1 MFLDRFLRFFPR
13 SYYKNALKSFNRG
26 DYKRACRMFERY
38 IDKHEENRIRDE
50 AMLRMYIVEAYFQ
63 YGKESISKGKYEESA
78 GALERALKYEPDY
91 ADIRATLGNVY
102 FELGKLDRAKEQY
115 RNALEINPFY
125 FKARV
130 MLAKVYFSREE
141 YERCNQELENSL
153 SAAPAFYV
161 NKINQLIEI
170 IKDRGSFEE
179 SDWIFQS
186 LLEEKPSSAQVSKQM
201 ALDAIQQGDMD
212 FALSELRKA
221 VKAYPN
227 FPDLHNLLGIA
238 YGNKGMNDD
247 AIMEF
252 EKALKIHPG
261 YLKARVNLALMH
273 YEKGCREE
281 AVKNLEK
288 VLELDSSNILA
299 RNIMDELQPV

>member
-13 SYYKNALKSFNRG
+13 SNYKNALRSFNRG
-26 DYKRACRMFERY
+26 DYKRACRLFERY
-38 IDKHEENRIRDE
+38 VNKHSESEIHNE
-50 AMLRMYIVEAYFQ
+50 AMLRMYVVEAYFQ
-63 YGKESISKGKYEESA
+63 YSKELVSKGKYGEA
-78 GALERALKYEPDY
+78 APALERALQFEPNY

-102 FELGKLDRAKEQY
+102 FELGKFQKAIENYKLG
-115 RNALEINPFY
+115 LEVNPRY

-130 MLAKVYFSREE
+130 MLAKTHFSNGDYHHCAE
-141 YERCNQELENSL
+141 ELENSL

-161 NKINQLIEI
+161 NKINQLIDI
-170 IKDRGSFEE
+170 VKDRGSFEE

-186 LLEEKPSSAQVSKQM
+186 LLEEKPSSAQVSKQI
-201 ALDAIQQGDMD
+201 ALKAIQQGNLD

-247 AIMEF
+247 SIIEF
-252 EKALKIHPG
+252 EKALKIHPD
-261 YLKARVNLALMH
+261 YLKARINLSLMH
-273 YEKGCREE
+273 YEKGCSEE
-281 AVKNLEK
+281 AMRHLERI
-288 VLELDSSNILA
+288 LELDPSNVLA